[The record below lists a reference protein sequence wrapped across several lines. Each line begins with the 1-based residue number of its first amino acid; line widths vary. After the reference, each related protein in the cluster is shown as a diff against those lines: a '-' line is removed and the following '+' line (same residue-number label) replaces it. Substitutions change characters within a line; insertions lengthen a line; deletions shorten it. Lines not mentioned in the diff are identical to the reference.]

1 MAELLHDTLRRLI
14 AFDTVSA
21 RSDVAAA
28 EFLAERLDGLGF
40 RTQFQRIE
48 IAGVPQANLVAWAG
62 PPKRD
67 GLIVSGHID
76 TVPFSG
82 QPGWTREPLTMALD
96 GDRIYGRGTSDM
108 KGFLAQC
115 IAAAAKI
122 DRASLARPLVFV
134 LTASE
139 EVGCLGARAA
149 GPHLAEILGDT
160 PVPKLAWIGEPTSYA
175 ICHAHKSIGSFE
187 IRVEG
192 RGGHSGA
199 PAQGVNAI
207 AVMGKVLGV
216 LGRLQQERASSP
228 NAAFAQV
235 FPESPHDVLNCG
247 TIAGGIALNMIAEE
261 CRLRVSYRSLPD
273 TDPLELHREVA
284 RRLNEIDLR
293 DYAGGDARARI
304 TLGPPQI
311 VPPLLSPRGTALEH
325 ALAEVTGAETSGGA
339 AFGTDAGWFAHAGIT
354 SLICGP
360 GDFDQAHQPN
370 ESISRDAFERG
381 PAMILR
387 VVERMCG
394 RA

>member
-1 MAELLHDTLRRLI
+1 
-14 AFDTVSA
+14 
-21 RSDVAAA
+21 
-28 EFLAERLDGLGF
+28 
-40 RTQFQRIE
+40 
-48 IAGVPQANLVAWAG
+48 
-62 PPKRD
+62 
-67 GLIVSGHID
+67 
-76 TVPFSG
+76 
-82 QPGWTREPLTMALD
+82 
-96 GDRIYGRGTSDM
+96 M

-122 DRASLARPLVFV
+122 DRVSLARPLVFV

-139 EVGCLGARAA
+139 EVGCLGARGA
-149 GPHLAEILGDT
+149 GPHLAEILGDM

-192 RGGHSGA
+192 HGGHSGA

-235 FPESPHDVLNCG
+235 FPESPHHVLNCG

-273 TDPLELHREVA
+273 TDPMELHREVA
-284 RRLNEIDLR
+284 RRLDEIDLR

-304 TLGPPQI
+304 TLGAPQI

-325 ALAEVTGAETSGGA
+325 ALAEVTGAKTSGGA
-339 AFGTDAGWFAHAGIT
+339 AFGTDGGWFAHAGIT